1 MANTKK
7 IKEDTS
13 NEIFHHQNN
22 IFITS
27 KNEIKPIELQKYL
40 MEKFTSEILPFPEG
54 TTFYFIT
61 GFHHLP
67 SSVQDGKPGMTDFRL
82 SEDFYENLVSNLEQ
96 FCGNLNCQ
104 NCKGTKFRQCASP
117 SLWEKMKFK
126 HKLIQLSTKKVRGQ
140 DEYELSEMAKNRLQE
155 LARKLMKR
163 DGPFSLIF
171 ASCYSYFSEISKI
184 LRVNGII
191 SLAQLV
197 KEKGD
202 VTEGRAFRLDDQQSK
217 VISDLAKVR

>member
-1 MANTKK
+1 MAYAKEKK
-7 IKEDTS
+7 KHSS
-13 NEIFHHQNN
+13 NDIFHHQNN

-27 KNEIKPIELQKYL
+27 KNEIKPIELQKYF
-40 MEKFTSEILPFPEG
+40 MEKFASETVSFPEG

-61 GFHHLP
+61 GFHHP
-67 SSVQDGKPGMTDFRL
+67 SSDGKPGETDFQLTR
-82 SEDFYENLVSNLEQ
+82 DFYDFMVPNLEK

-104 NCKGTKFRQCASP
+104 NCKGP
-117 SLWEKMKFK
+117 KFK
-126 HKLIQLSTKKVRGQ
+126 PCVVPSIWNRMKYKHKSVQLSTKKVRGK
-140 DEYELSEMAKNRLQE
+140 DTHELSEMAKTQLQE
-155 LARKLMKR
+155 LSRKLMKK
-163 DGPFSLIF
+163 DNPFTLVF
-171 ASCYSYFSEISKI
+171 ASCYSYFSEISQI

-202 VTEGRAFRLDDQQSK
+202 VTEGRAFRLDDQQLK